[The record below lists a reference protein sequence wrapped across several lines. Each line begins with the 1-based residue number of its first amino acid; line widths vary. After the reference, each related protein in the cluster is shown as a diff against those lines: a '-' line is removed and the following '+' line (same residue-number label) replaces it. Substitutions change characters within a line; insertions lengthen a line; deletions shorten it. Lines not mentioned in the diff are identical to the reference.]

1 MNLLSKSKIFSNF
14 ESFRP
19 LLEIWKGSNNTIVF
33 TNGCFDII
41 HNGHVDSLQKS
52 AAFGTKLIVGLNSD
66 ESVKLLKGDK
76 RPIIG
81 EQGRAEVLAA
91 FYCVDAVLIFNEE
104 TPADIIAKIVPDVLV
119 KGAQYEIN
127 EIAGHDTVLDNGGKV
142 ETLELVEGI
151 STSEL
156 IERIKAL

>member
-1 MNLLSKSKIFSNF
+1 MNTQSKSKIFNDFQSLY
-14 ESFRP
+14 P

-66 ESVKLLKGDK
+66 ASVKQLKGDK
-76 RPIIG
+76 RPILN
-81 EQGRAEVLAA
+81 QQARAELLAA
-91 FYCVDAVLIFNEE
+91 FECVDAVVIFNEE
-104 TPADIIAKIVPDVLV
+104 TPAELIAQVIPHVLV
-119 KGAQYEIN
+119 KGAQYEIH
-127 EIAGHDTVLDNGGKV
+127 EIAGHDTVLNNGGRV

-151 STSEL
+151 STSEI
-156 IERIKAL
+156 IEKIKNL